1 MITTES
7 KTIRKLETK
16 TPMAMESK
24 IVKILTW
31 TETEFQTIKIPT
43 QMVTAFQMIRIL
55 MTTMTVFKT
64 LRTPTQQILMTQ
76 QWIMIT
82 TA

>member
-31 TETEFQTIKIPT
+31 TAMEFQMIRIPT
-43 QMVTAFQMIRIL
+43 QMVTAFQTIRIL
-55 MTTMTVFKT
+55 MTIMMVFKT
-64 LRTPTQQILMTQ
+64 RRTPIQQIQMTQ